1 MNKMAKMNS
10 NNNTKTTNN
19 RLAPYYSNH

>member
-1 MNKMAKMNS
+1 MAKMNS